1 MISTPAGDQPVNPEQ
16 ARAMM
21 EAQQKAA
28 AAQAGGQPATP
39 PGQEPKKEGE
49 EKKEGEG
56 EKKEGASDTVKRPD
70 KPPRV
75 PDPREFEVKL
85 DEHGRVPPFNFIGQP
100 WPDVLQ
106 WLANISKSS
115 LNWQELPNDY
125 LNLTTQHS
133 YSVDEVR
140 NLINRHLHARGY
152 TTVQSGE
159 DLSVYKIEK
168 LDPSLVRRV
177 EEEDLYDL
185 KPYDFV
191 KISFEL
197 PTTMEVAQAK
207 EDVKQVLSPSAKIF
221 PLVTTKRLLLMDSV
235 ANLRMV
241 SALLNEERGVQDGRM
256 VPEEFPLKYARAEKV
271 IDIVYVVLGLDPQS
285 RPTQMELQIQQQK
298 LQLMTQMQQQGKDV
312 LSMLKKDGPPVFLAF
327 NKQRNSIIANAPPEQ
342 MKIIR
347 QTIEYLDVPFGE
359 ATGEAS
365 EPISSSDREM
375 KKYPLTTLDP
385 ETFIMTLEEIGGL
398 SPSADFKV
406 DKKSKTLFA
415 LATASDHKKINGL
428 IDQFDGSGRDFHVV
442 WLRRLPAD
450 AVAATIYNL
459 MAGQQEDDDSQNRRP
474 YWYYSWDEE
483 EEDKPVQGF
492 GVDADIENNRLLLWA
507 NQAEMERVH
516 GLLVKLGE
524 IPEGQQD
531 LRRVRFV
538 QPNGTVPTAQLLEQ
552 IREAWSASGN
562 NELIIKLP
570 PKAETEVSDAGDVE
584 PEKKQEEKTA
594 EPDKAADLSPE
605 SRTSGKTRAQF
616 VQLGSSQENPP
627 AADGQRAVEEP
638 TASKQAAGNSA
649 ADAAATL
656 AKPAP
661 VTISLAEDGRL
672 MISSSDPVALDRME
686 ELIEQLTPPDK
697 RYRVFH
703 LDHITALN
711 MYWNLTDFFKEE
723 LEGEESGNDDFMDWY
738 FGFRPRGN
746 QKEGVSGL
754 SKRRKLMITYDTGSN
769 SILVANASP
778 SQLREIEDLIAE
790 YDKPA
795 PADSV
800 RTRRTVLVKIQ
811 YSKAEV
817 IAEAIKEVYR
827 DLLSSKDKEFQ
838 QADGNG
844 RQRGSTTERMTV
856 IRYGSG
862 GGSEGSR
869 RPTPMKVGFE
879 GALSIGVDEVS
890 NTLLVSVQEELA
902 ESVLAM
908 VKKLDE
914 EAAPNTVVHVHRVN
928 GGVSAAALRETIN
941 DALSQPWIGGRPEPG
956 ANRGG
961 GDRRGRGEGD
971 RRGDRRGGER
981 RRNRDRDRDNDND
994 RGRDN
999 DNDNDNGGGNNYN
1012 DND

>member
-1 MISTPAGDQPVNPEQ
+1 
-16 ARAMM
+16 
-21 EAQQKAA
+21 
-28 AAQAGGQPATP
+28 
-39 PGQEPKKEGE
+39 
-49 EKKEGEG
+49 
-56 EKKEGASDTVKRPD
+56 
-70 KPPRV
+70 
-75 PDPREFEVKL
+75 
-85 DEHGRVPPFNFIGQP
+85 
-100 WPDVLQ
+100 
-106 WLANISKSS
+106 
-115 LNWQELPNDY
+115 
-125 LNLTTQHS
+125 
-133 YSVDEVR
+133 
-140 NLINRHLHARGY
+140 
-152 TTVQSGE
+152 
-159 DLSVYKIEK
+159 
-168 LDPSLVRRV
+168 
-177 EEEDLYDL
+177 
-185 KPYDFV
+185 
-191 KISFEL
+191 
-197 PTTMEVAQAK
+197 
-207 EDVKQVLSPSAKIF
+207 
-221 PLVTTKRLLLMDSV
+221 
-235 ANLRMV
+235 
-241 SALLNEERGVQDGRM
+241 
-256 VPEEFPLKYARAEKV
+256 
-271 IDIVYVVLGLDPQS
+271 
-285 RPTQMELQIQQQK
+285 MELQVQQQK

-327 NKQRNSIIANAPPEQ
+327 NRQRNSIIANAPPEQ
-342 MKIIR
+342 MKIIK
-347 QTIEYLDVPFGE
+347 QTIEFLDVPYGE
-359 ATGEAS
+359 AGGDAAA
-365 EPISSSDREM
+365 PISSGDREM

-385 ETFIMTLEEIGGL
+385 ETFITTLEEIGGL
-398 SPSADFKV
+398 SPSVDLRV

-415 LATASDHKKINGL
+415 LATASDHKKINNL

-459 MAGQQEDDDSQNRRP
+459 MAGQQEEDDSSNRRP
-474 YWYYSWDEE
+474 WYYYSWDEE

-507 NQAEMERVH
+507 NDAEMERVH

-538 QPNGTVPTAQLLEQ
+538 QPSGSVPTAQLLEQ

-562 NELIIKLP
+562 NELIIKVP
-570 PKAETEVSDAGDVE
+570 SKPETPATDAGNVD
-584 PEKKQEEKTA
+584 PEKKQEKAA
-594 EPDKAADLSPE
+594 EPASAATDRSAAVQAG
-605 SRTSGKTRAQF
+605 GKLRAQF
-616 VQLGSSQENPP
+616 VQLGGANEDPVDAGEQAEDAET
-627 AADGQRAVEEP
+627 AAED
-638 TASKQAAGNSA
+638 AAEKST

-697 RYRVFH
+697 RYKVFR

-723 LEGEESGNDDFMDWY
+723 LEADEGGNDDFYDWY

-746 QKEGVSGL
+746 QSDGPSGL

-800 RTRRTVLVKIQ
+800 RTRRTVLLKIK
-811 YSKAEV
+811 YSKADV

-838 QADGNG
+838 QQGDG
-844 RQRGSTTERMTV
+844 RQRGSSTERMTV

-862 GGSEGSR
+862 GSESNR

-879 GALSIGVDEVS
+879 GALSIGVDDIS
-890 NTLLVSVQEELA
+890 NTLLISVQEELFD
-902 ESVLAM
+902 SVVAM
-908 VKKLDE
+908 VEKLDQQ
-914 EAAPNTVVHVHRVN
+914 AAPDTVVRVHRVN
-928 GGVSAAALRETIN
+928 GTVSAAALRETIN
-941 DALSQPWIGGRPEPG
+941 DALSRPWVGGKPEPG
-956 ANRGG
+956 AE
-961 GDRRGRGEGD
+961 RGRGDRGRREGGE
-971 RRGDRRGGER
+971 RRGDRGDGGR

-994 RGRDN
+994 RDRDN
-999 DNDNDNGGGNNYN
+999 DNDNDNDRGDN
-1012 DND
+1012 DNDND